1 MRASAGVWGPSLMHV
16 QGVLIV
22 SIFKR
27 VSCFVLIA
35 LVLFASVLPIQARA
49 AVGPMVD
56 LLNLFTAMWNAWGM
70 TVEFNSGS
78 DTTYGPVTE
87 WQQTQLELFLQ
98 HIGSTFNEWYQGI
111 EYRILH
117 SGDLWVNPTTVLK
130 ASEFANWLV
139 EENDW
144 VDGGDYGIINFSGWF
159 LSDGAPFVFTTN
171 KIDGTKLYPG
181 QSYSLTNGTTF
192 TSIVS
197 NDSKLYLHTV
207 IDGGQLFDQTIDL
220 SNHGYSSI
228 DWWGVSRDLVNNDH
242 LGIYVS
248 GDNRSGSNYK
258 KSVLGSSY
266 RVSTV
271 FGTKS
276 NVIASVVTG
285 VIGVPDTDTLDPSL
299 GMVVDVGAGAGS
311 DLAGVLDTVVQGVQ
325 AGDLAVTM
333 TPATAADVKDDVVP
347 DYGTGAD
354 YAVNGLLDLFPFCI
368 PADIYSFINLL
379 VAAPET
385 PSFDIPMQFG
395 DIASY
400 TWHFDLHDFDGIA
413 ANMRKFE
420 LLGFIIALMFVTRDI
435 IRG

>member
-1 MRASAGVWGPSLMHV
+1 MR
-16 QGVLIV
+16 
-22 SIFKR
+22 IFKR

-35 LVLFASVLPIQARA
+35 LVLVVSVLPIQAKA

-56 LLNLFTAMWNAWGM
+56 LLNLFTAMWNAWGL
-70 TVEFNSGS
+70 TVQFNSGS
-78 DTTYGPVTE
+78 DTSFGPVTE

-98 HIGSTFNEWYQGI
+98 HIGATFNEWYQGI
-111 EYRILH
+111 EYRLLN
-117 SGDLWVNPTTVLK
+117 SGDLWVNPATVLK

-139 EENDW
+139 DKEGWNNHDIYQIVETSGYNLIDGSPIYFSVISSPGVTPSSVGTLFRPNVLYTTSNNITFEFSIDANRRMTFYRNNVALISGNNFRTSEW
-144 VDGGDYGIINFSGWF
+144 TFSVINGNLYLYISTIDNSGSWSGFNLAQRTVVDFFGVS
-159 LSDGAPFVFTTN
+159 AN
-171 KIDGTKLYPG
+171 KI
-181 QSYSLTNGTTF
+181 
-192 TSIVS
+192 IVE
-197 NDSKLYLHTV
+197 V
-207 IDGGQLFDQTIDL
+207 
-220 SNHGYSSI
+220 
-228 DWWGVSRDLVNNDH
+228 
-242 LGIYVS
+242 
-248 GDNRSGSNYK
+248 
-258 KSVLGSSY
+258 
-266 RVSTV
+266 
-271 FGTKS
+271 
-276 NVIASVVTG
+276 ATG
-285 VIGVPDTDTLDPSL
+285 VIGVPDTDTLDPAIGL
-299 GMVVDVGAGAGS
+299 VVDVGAGAGS

-354 YAVNGLLDLFPFCI
+354 YEVNGLLDLFPFCI

-379 VAAPET
+379 VATPET